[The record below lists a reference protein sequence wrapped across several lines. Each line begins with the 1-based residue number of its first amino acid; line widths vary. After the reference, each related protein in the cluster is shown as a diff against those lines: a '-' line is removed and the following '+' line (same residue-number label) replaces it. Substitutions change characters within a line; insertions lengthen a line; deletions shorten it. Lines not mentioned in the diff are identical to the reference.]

1 MGLKKRLNEK
11 EFYRDERTTK
21 CRVITIRKSGEKGER
36 RNTPTDDEVSPLAT
50 V

>member
-21 CRVITIRKSGEKGER
+21 CRVITIRKCGEKENEEILR
-36 RNTPTDDEVSPLAT
+36 LMMR
-50 V
+50 